1 MIAASLQTMIISKN
15 RDLDRFCEI
24 FICMNGLL
32 QKKQKITLM
41 KILSEVC
48 EKLDVQYNEILNT
61 MGMAFYVFKTTWR
74 MIDADQFLQV
84 LALNTK
90 LDTKTLSIA

>member
-1 MIAASLQTMIISKN
+1 
-15 RDLDRFCEI
+15 
-24 FICMNGLL
+24 
-32 QKKQKITLM
+32 M

-48 EKLDVQYNEILNT
+48 EKLDMQYNEILNT

-90 LDTKTLSIA
+90 LSTKTLWIA